1 MNRIVV
7 LIFALASLAGQAG
20 GTQFINP
27 KGSDT
32 VIREDYDDD
41 VFIAGNKIRFD
52 GRVTGDLYA
61 ACSEFVAADS
71 IDGNL
76 IVACRSIQ
84 SLEPIG
90 RSFVG
95 FAQHITLNAPI
106 KRNVLAF
113 AQEITIGP
121 ETSIG
126 ASANLYG
133 ETVVFQGDV
142 SKDLAIKSNSAFIS
156 GRIGGDFEF
165 EGEELVISPETIIE
179 GDLIYCSPEKA
190 EIKNI
195 AAIAGEVKWTQCVVE
210 EEDDLSIV
218 STFTW
223 LVSHRGYFLS
233 LTLFSLV
240 FFIFSA
246 IPFPGF
252 LAMIFLW
259 IALFMSGNLFIMA
272 SKRLCGKTEMV
283 LSRKTFPSIGLG
295 FAILFLTPVA
305 ALILLLS
312 VFGAPLGAVIILAF
326 GIACFAGGV
335 YASLFLGRRLCRLMN
350 IGSDKSTGYGC
361 YTLGMF
367 LLTALSF
374 LPALG
379 YLIFI
384 VTIMMGIGG
393 LALAVYGRE
402 ENDIADN
409 AVEKSR

>member
-7 LIFALASLAGQAG
+7 MMLALASLAGQAR
-20 GTQFINP
+20 GTEFLNP
-27 KGSDT
+27 KDNDT
-32 VIREDYDDD
+32 VIKEDYDDD

-52 GRVTGDLYA
+52 GRVGGDLYA
-61 ACSEFVAADS
+61 ACNEFVAADS

-76 IVACRSIQ
+76 SVTCRYIQ
-84 SLEPIG
+84 SLGPIG
-90 RSFVG
+90 RSFLG
-95 FAQHITLNAPI
+95 FAQDITLNAPI

-121 ETSIG
+121 KTSIG
-126 ASANLYG
+126 ANANLYG

-142 SKDLAIKSNSAFIS
+142 SKDLVIKSGSAFIS
-156 GRIGGDFEF
+156 GRIGGNFEF
-165 EGEELVISPETIIE
+165 EGEELIISPETVIE
-179 GDLIYCSPEKA
+179 GNLIYCSPEKA
-190 EIKNI
+190 EIENL
-195 AAIAGEVKWTQCVVE
+195 AAIAGEIKWTQYVT
-210 EEDDLSIV
+210 EEDKDLSMA
-218 STFTW
+218 SAFTW

-240 FFIFSA
+240 FFIFSV

-259 IALFMSGNLFIMA
+259 IGLFMSGNLFIMA
-272 SKRLCGKTEMV
+272 SKRLCRKTEMV
-283 LSRKTFPSIGLG
+283 LGKKTFPSIGLG

-305 ALILLLS
+305 VLILLLS

-335 YASLFLGRRLCRLMN
+335 YASLFLGRYLCRLMN
-350 IGSDKSTGYGC
+350 IGSEKSTGYGC
-361 YTLGMF
+361 FTLGMF

-379 YLIFI
+379 YFIFI

-402 ENDIADN
+402 ENNIAAD
-409 AVEKSR
+409 AVE